1 MCFWTLKICSICYF
15 SREIFMFFTEQKPVY
30 NPWLAMVTCVAL
42 GKHPVSTMSLCIKNK
57 PTPCSTN
64 CTESIT

>member
-42 GKHPVSTMSLCIKNK
+42 GKNTRFLP
-57 PTPCSTN
+57 
-64 CTESIT
+64 